1 MRFPGGAVGNFYHFG
16 KSGYGFDFAEID
28 QYHDGKVPKRARGL
42 ENSRIKKNQHQDYID
57 DFIQLAQETNSK
69 AVLVANLFVDNND
82 ILLMIEKLVTNNIEV
97 VGVELGSELSNR
109 SYFTKGYTIEDYI
122 VSAKRCSKKIKDKYP
137 NLKTA
142 VVVAPLGKRKG
153 HRHNVWNEKLSKL
166 DFYDAIIIHSYAK
179 VINGKDKE
187 GQMVFE
193 EAEGKNKTEAFEIYK
208 NRAIDYLTNEYPK
221 QVQEYVRIFN
231 KPIWVTEWN
240 LQMSKTTGNTLL
252 QSLFVANYLLELL
265 SSPDLKNN
273 FTFSFSSNKKLG
285 ILGGVAAAIAII
297 VIVGFTAINTP
308 IDSTVSSTAS
318 NPLLVNIDQT
328 TYQRADIISI
338 SGDTNSYTKSV
349 ELSIENT
356 NGVKIW
362 KEIINPK
369 NDGQFST
376 LIIAGGGGWEN
387 NGVYT
392 LKAVQDDLASEI
404 EFKIIA

>member
-1 MRFPGGAVGNFYHFG
+1 LTFITDLDDLIRHHHGDVKKLREIRDTIRHDNFITTEDKNYVESLITMH
-16 KSGYGFDFAEID
+16 
-28 QYHDGKVPKRARGL
+28 L
-42 ENSRIKKNQHQDYID
+42 KNQPLDKSLSRKQP
-57 DFIQLAQETNSK
+57 
-69 AVLVANLFVDNND
+69 D
-82 ILLMIEKLVTNNIEV
+82 I
-97 VGVELGSELSNR
+97 
-109 SYFTKGYTIEDYI
+109 
-122 VSAKRCSKKIKDKYP
+122 KIK
-137 NLKTA
+137 L
-142 VVVAPLGKRKG
+142 
-153 HRHNVWNEKLSKL
+153 
-166 DFYDAIIIHSYAK
+166 
-179 VINGKDKE
+179 
-187 GQMVFE
+187 Q
-193 EAEGKNKTEAFEIYK
+193 
-208 NRAIDYLTNEYPK
+208 PK
-221 QVQEYVRIFN
+221 
-231 KPIWVTEWN
+231 PT
-240 LQMSKTTGNTLL
+240 
-252 QSLFVANYLLELL
+252 L

-273 FTFSFSSNKKLG
+273 SAFNFSSNKKLG

-362 KEIINPK
+362 KETINPK

-392 LKAVQDDLASEI
+392 LKAVQDDSASEI

>member
-1 MRFPGGAVGNFYHFG
+1 LTFITDLDDLIRHHHGDVKKLREIRDTIRHDNFITTEDKNYVESLITIH
-16 KSGYGFDFAEID
+16 
-28 QYHDGKVPKRARGL
+28 L
-42 ENSRIKKNQHQDYID
+42 KNQPLDK
-57 DFIQLAQETNSK
+57 S
-69 AVLVANLFVDNND
+69 
-82 ILLMIEKLVTNNIEV
+82 
-97 VGVELGSELSNR
+97 LSR
-109 SYFTKGYTIEDYI
+109 KQPDT
-122 VSAKRCSKKIKDKYP
+122 KIK
-137 NLKTA
+137 L
-142 VVVAPLGKRKG
+142 
-153 HRHNVWNEKLSKL
+153 
-166 DFYDAIIIHSYAK
+166 
-179 VINGKDKE
+179 
-187 GQMVFE
+187 Q
-193 EAEGKNKTEAFEIYK
+193 
-208 NRAIDYLTNEYPK
+208 PK
-221 QVQEYVRIFN
+221 
-231 KPIWVTEWN
+231 PT
-240 LQMSKTTGNTLL
+240 
-252 QSLFVANYLLELL
+252 L

-273 FTFSFSSNKKLG
+273 FTFSFSANKKLG

-308 IDSTVSSTAS
+308 IDSTVSSTTS

-362 KEIINPK
+362 KEVINPK

-392 LKAVQDDLASEI
+392 LKAVQDDSASEI

>member
-1 MRFPGGAVGNFYHFG
+1 MTFITDLDDLIRHHHGDVKKLREIRDTVRHDNFITTEDKNYVESLITIH
-16 KSGYGFDFAEID
+16 
-28 QYHDGKVPKRARGL
+28 L
-42 ENSRIKKNQHQDYID
+42 KNQPLDK
-57 DFIQLAQETNSK
+57 S
-69 AVLVANLFVDNND
+69 
-82 ILLMIEKLVTNNIEV
+82 
-97 VGVELGSELSNR
+97 LSR
-109 SYFTKGYTIEDYI
+109 KQPDT
-122 VSAKRCSKKIKDKYP
+122 KIK
-137 NLKTA
+137 L
-142 VVVAPLGKRKG
+142 
-153 HRHNVWNEKLSKL
+153 
-166 DFYDAIIIHSYAK
+166 
-179 VINGKDKE
+179 
-187 GQMVFE
+187 Q
-193 EAEGKNKTEAFEIYK
+193 
-208 NRAIDYLTNEYPK
+208 PK
-221 QVQEYVRIFN
+221 
-231 KPIWVTEWN
+231 PT
-240 LQMSKTTGNTLL
+240 
-252 QSLFVANYLLELL
+252 L

-273 FTFSFSSNKKLG
+273 FTFNFSSNKKLG

-392 LKAVQDDLASEI
+392 LKAVQDDSASEI
-404 EFKIIA
+404 EFKITA

>member
-1 MRFPGGAVGNFYHFG
+1 MTFITDLDDLIRHHHGDVKKLREIRDTVRHDNFITTEDKNYVESLITMH
-16 KSGYGFDFAEID
+16 
-28 QYHDGKVPKRARGL
+28 L
-42 ENSRIKKNQHQDYID
+42 KNQPLDK
-57 DFIQLAQETNSK
+57 S
-69 AVLVANLFVDNND
+69 
-82 ILLMIEKLVTNNIEV
+82 
-97 VGVELGSELSNR
+97 LSR
-109 SYFTKGYTIEDYI
+109 KQPDT
-122 VSAKRCSKKIKDKYP
+122 KIK
-137 NLKTA
+137 L
-142 VVVAPLGKRKG
+142 
-153 HRHNVWNEKLSKL
+153 
-166 DFYDAIIIHSYAK
+166 
-179 VINGKDKE
+179 
-187 GQMVFE
+187 Q
-193 EAEGKNKTEAFEIYK
+193 
-208 NRAIDYLTNEYPK
+208 PK
-221 QVQEYVRIFN
+221 
-231 KPIWVTEWN
+231 PT
-240 LQMSKTTGNTLL
+240 
-252 QSLFVANYLLELL
+252 L

-392 LKAVQDDLASEI
+392 LKAVQDDSASEI
-404 EFKIIA
+404 EFKITA

>member
-1 MRFPGGAVGNFYHFG
+1 MTFITDLDDLIRHHHGDVKKLREIRDTIRHDNFITTEDKNYVESLITMH
-16 KSGYGFDFAEID
+16 
-28 QYHDGKVPKRARGL
+28 L
-42 ENSRIKKNQHQDYID
+42 KNQPLDK
-57 DFIQLAQETNSK
+57 S
-69 AVLVANLFVDNND
+69 
-82 ILLMIEKLVTNNIEV
+82 
-97 VGVELGSELSNR
+97 LSR
-109 SYFTKGYTIEDYI
+109 KQPDT
-122 VSAKRCSKKIKDKYP
+122 KIK
-137 NLKTA
+137 L
-142 VVVAPLGKRKG
+142 
-153 HRHNVWNEKLSKL
+153 
-166 DFYDAIIIHSYAK
+166 
-179 VINGKDKE
+179 
-187 GQMVFE
+187 Q
-193 EAEGKNKTEAFEIYK
+193 
-208 NRAIDYLTNEYPK
+208 PK
-221 QVQEYVRIFN
+221 
-231 KPIWVTEWN
+231 PT
-240 LQMSKTTGNTLL
+240 
-252 QSLFVANYLLELL
+252 L

-273 FTFSFSSNKKLG
+273 FTFNFSSNKKLG

>member
-1 MRFPGGAVGNFYHFG
+1 LTFITDLDDLIRHHHGDVKKLREIRDTVRHDNFITTEDKNYVESLITMH
-16 KSGYGFDFAEID
+16 
-28 QYHDGKVPKRARGL
+28 L
-42 ENSRIKKNQHQDYID
+42 KNQPLDKS
-57 DFIQLAQETNSK
+57 LSRK
-69 AVLVANLFVDNND
+69 RPD
-82 ILLMIEKLVTNNIEV
+82 I
-97 VGVELGSELSNR
+97 
-109 SYFTKGYTIEDYI
+109 
-122 VSAKRCSKKIKDKYP
+122 KIK
-137 NLKTA
+137 L
-142 VVVAPLGKRKG
+142 
-153 HRHNVWNEKLSKL
+153 
-166 DFYDAIIIHSYAK
+166 
-179 VINGKDKE
+179 
-187 GQMVFE
+187 Q
-193 EAEGKNKTEAFEIYK
+193 
-208 NRAIDYLTNEYPK
+208 PK
-221 QVQEYVRIFN
+221 
-231 KPIWVTEWN
+231 PT
-240 LQMSKTTGNTLL
+240 
-252 QSLFVANYLLELL
+252 L

-273 FTFSFSSNKKLG
+273 FTFNFSSNKKLG

-362 KEIINPK
+362 KETINPK

-404 EFKIIA
+404 EFKITA

>member
-1 MRFPGGAVGNFYHFG
+1 LTFITDLDDLIRHHHGDVKKLREIRDTVRHDNFITTEDKNYVESLITIH
-16 KSGYGFDFAEID
+16 
-28 QYHDGKVPKRARGL
+28 L
-42 ENSRIKKNQHQDYID
+42 KNQPLDK
-57 DFIQLAQETNSK
+57 S
-69 AVLVANLFVDNND
+69 
-82 ILLMIEKLVTNNIEV
+82 
-97 VGVELGSELSNR
+97 LSR
-109 SYFTKGYTIEDYI
+109 KQPDT
-122 VSAKRCSKKIKDKYP
+122 KIK
-137 NLKTA
+137 L
-142 VVVAPLGKRKG
+142 
-153 HRHNVWNEKLSKL
+153 
-166 DFYDAIIIHSYAK
+166 
-179 VINGKDKE
+179 
-187 GQMVFE
+187 Q
-193 EAEGKNKTEAFEIYK
+193 
-208 NRAIDYLTNEYPK
+208 PK
-221 QVQEYVRIFN
+221 
-231 KPIWVTEWN
+231 PT
-240 LQMSKTTGNTLL
+240 
-252 QSLFVANYLLELL
+252 L

-273 FTFSFSSNKKLG
+273 FVFNFSSNKKLG

-362 KEIINPK
+362 KETINPK

-392 LKAVQDDLASEI
+392 LKAVQDDSANEI
-404 EFKIIA
+404 EFKITA

>member
-1 MRFPGGAVGNFYHFG
+1 MTFITDLDDLIRRRHGDVKKLREIRDTVRHDNFITTEDKNYVESLITVH
-16 KSGYGFDFAEID
+16 
-28 QYHDGKVPKRARGL
+28 L
-42 ENSRIKKNQHQDYID
+42 KNQPLDK
-57 DFIQLAQETNSK
+57 S
-69 AVLVANLFVDNND
+69 
-82 ILLMIEKLVTNNIEV
+82 
-97 VGVELGSELSNR
+97 LSR
-109 SYFTKGYTIEDYI
+109 KQPDT
-122 VSAKRCSKKIKDKYP
+122 KIK
-137 NLKTA
+137 L
-142 VVVAPLGKRKG
+142 
-153 HRHNVWNEKLSKL
+153 
-166 DFYDAIIIHSYAK
+166 
-179 VINGKDKE
+179 
-187 GQMVFE
+187 Q
-193 EAEGKNKTEAFEIYK
+193 
-208 NRAIDYLTNEYPK
+208 PK
-221 QVQEYVRIFN
+221 
-231 KPIWVTEWN
+231 PT
-240 LQMSKTTGNTLL
+240 
-252 QSLFVANYLLELL
+252 L

-273 FTFSFSSNKKLG
+273 FTFNFSSNKKLG

-392 LKAVQDDLASEI
+392 LKAVQNDLASEI
-404 EFKIIA
+404 EFRIVA

>member
-1 MRFPGGAVGNFYHFG
+1 LTFITDLDDLIRHHHGDVKKLREIRDTVRHDNFITTEDKNYVESLITMH
-16 KSGYGFDFAEID
+16 
-28 QYHDGKVPKRARGL
+28 L
-42 ENSRIKKNQHQDYID
+42 KNQPLDK
-57 DFIQLAQETNSK
+57 S
-69 AVLVANLFVDNND
+69 
-82 ILLMIEKLVTNNIEV
+82 
-97 VGVELGSELSNR
+97 LSR
-109 SYFTKGYTIEDYI
+109 KQPDT
-122 VSAKRCSKKIKDKYP
+122 KIK
-137 NLKTA
+137 L
-142 VVVAPLGKRKG
+142 
-153 HRHNVWNEKLSKL
+153 
-166 DFYDAIIIHSYAK
+166 
-179 VINGKDKE
+179 
-187 GQMVFE
+187 Q
-193 EAEGKNKTEAFEIYK
+193 
-208 NRAIDYLTNEYPK
+208 PK
-221 QVQEYVRIFN
+221 
-231 KPIWVTEWN
+231 PT
-240 LQMSKTTGNTLL
+240 
-252 QSLFVANYLLELL
+252 L
-265 SSPDLKNN
+265 SSPDLKNSFAFN
-273 FTFSFSSNKKLG
+273 FSSNKKLG

-392 LKAVQDDLASEI
+392 LKAVQNDLASEI
-404 EFKIIA
+404 EFRIVA